1 MNMEQTVWDWVS
13 LDPFGYGYL
22 LDFYRRGAQVCWADD
37 QGLALRDE
45 RCHIT
50 YVGGTVPEDLAAL
63 HSPGLLL
70 TDNGVLAGYLDKT
83 HPEWTLG
90 AFSQAYYLKREPP
103 EVPLRSGISLR
114 PLTLADMDFVLENY
128 HNPGAYESHIRGR
141 IAEGMVGGLVDGELA
156 GFAGIHQEGAMGML
170 EVLPQFR
177 RRGLAEALEAAI
189 IAMQLRRGR
198 FPYCHVRLGN
208 LASETL
214 QEKLGLVFDRRR
226 TLFWLG

>member
-1 MNMEQTVWDWVS
+1 MTMEQTVRDWVS
-13 LDPFGYGYL
+13 RDPFGYGYL
-22 LDFYRRGAQVCWADD
+22 LDFFQRGAQVCWADD
-37 QGLALRDE
+37 QGLVLRDD

-50 YVGGTVPEDLAAL
+50 YVGGTVPEELPAL

-70 TDNGVLAGYLDKT
+70 TDDSVLAAHLDRT

-90 AFSQAYYLKREPP
+90 AFSQAYYLKQDPP
-103 EVPLRSGISLR
+103 EVSLRTGVTLR

-141 IAEGMVGGLVDGELA
+141 IAEGMLGGLVEGELA
-156 GFAGIHQEGAMGML
+156 GFAGIHQEGALGML

-177 RRGLAEALEAAI
+177 RRGLAEALEAAV
-189 IAMQLRRGR
+189 IAMQLQRGR

-208 LASETL
+208 PASEAL
-214 QEKLGLVFDRRR
+214 QKKLGLVFDRRR
-226 TLFWLG
+226 SLFWLG